1 MRRGSFADLP
11 FTKTERRE
19 RQPAPVPD
27 GPVTRVAGRDYLQ
40 ETSRHDAKNTAL
52 TPDEQK
58 VLEQHRLEAAERRQ
72 AESDTNFAAALRL
85 GAALKGED

>member
-19 RQPAPVPD
+19 REPAPVPD

-40 ETSRHDAKNTAL
+40 ETSRHDARNTAL

-58 VLEQHRLEAAERRQ
+58 VLKQRRLEAAERRH
-72 AESDTNFAAALRL
+72 AESDANLAAALRL
-85 GAALKGED
+85 GAALKGGG